1 MPRLALNKASLTR
14 ESKRLRTF
22 ERFLPSLDLK
32 RRQLIAER
40 RKAARLLVTT
50 RQQIESVEKS
60 VAAELP
66 MLANHGA
73 LRHLVRIASIEIDE
87 ENLLGARLP
96 RLSRVD
102 RETHDYPLI
111 GSAHWVDRLIKQ
123 LSLGLELHVRLQV
136 EAERAARLEQAVRKV
151 TQRVNLFEKVLIPRT
166 RANIKRISIYLSD
179 AERAAVV
186 TAKIARAKAVR
197 ERTFEHRGA

>member
-40 RKAARLLVTT
+40 RRAAGQLVTT
-50 RQQIESVEKS
+50 RKQIQHVEKS

-66 MLANHGA
+66 MLANHGE
-73 LRHLVRIASIEIDE
+73 LHELVRIAGVEIDE

-96 RLSRVD
+96 CLSRVD
-102 RETHDYPLI
+102 RQANDYPLL
-111 GSAHWVDRLIKQ
+111 GSAHWVDRLVKH

-186 TAKIARAKAVR
+186 RAKMARGKAVR
-197 ERTFEHRGA
+197 ERTF